1 MIEIKKGKVIKLDK
15 EYIIENY
22 SLNTEN
28 NTIDVV
34 LRDTNYNQLI
44 TIPLSNLQEKL
55 LEQYEK
61 KNKQEDEKLTP
72 FDKIDEELLK
82 EAQKRLEIVKAVMN
96 AKSVKEREEIAKK
109 YDVHLSTIYRWMERY
124 KKSGETIYGL
134 LPRYEKRGG
143 KGKKRIGEKALEI
156 VDKMIK
162 ERYLT
167 HQRISVKRLYEEIN
181 AELISQKLK
190 PIAYNTLL
198 NYIKEID
205 RETIYKKR
213 EGRNK
218 YLSTINPA
226 KNSFEASYPLEWIQ
240 IDHTPLD
247 IQVVSEID
255 RKPIGRPYIT
265 VALDVYSRM
274 VYGIYVSLDPPSYY
288 SVGQAIYM
296 GLINKNHYLET
307 LGIEGNWDI
316 YGLPANI
323 HTDNAAEFDGTN
335 LEKFCMTFGINL
347 VYRPVGKPFYG
358 GHVERFIKTL
368 NKELHN
374 VSGTTFSNTKE
385 KREYNPEKEAV
396 FTLKEL
402 EKFIVYWI
410 VNYYHQKPHDGLQG
424 LTPYE
429 KFTEGL
435 SKSSHGIRTL
445 SQDELRIARIS
456 LLKSDYRSVSKEGI
470 RFKDLH
476 YYSDILVRYAGDN
489 KKYEIKYD
497 PKDITKIYF
506 YDENLQDFIEIYC
519 KTPIPIGT
527 TLWELE
533 KAKEILRERREK
545 ITSYKIYEAIKEL
558 RKMEE
563 EAREKTKLMRK
574 QIESNKTKSSSK
586 EISEKLEK
594 SIDKT
599 EEKPQTQ
606 IKKPNEIKVFDI
618 EFDF

>member
-1 MIEIKKGKVIKLDK
+1 MIEIKKGKVIELDK
-15 EYIIENY
+15 EYTIVDFILAKNNSIEV
-22 SLNTEN
+22 
-28 NTIDVV
+28 I
-34 LRDTNYNQLI
+34 LRDNKENQSI
-44 TIPLSNLQEKL
+44 IMSLSDLEKRL
-55 LEQYEK
+55 LEQQEK
-61 KNKQEDEKLTP
+61 ESKKEENEKLKP
-72 FDKIDEELLK
+72 IDKIDEKLFK
-82 EAQKRLEIVKAVMN
+82 EAQRRLEIVKAVMS
-96 AKSVKEREEIAKK
+96 AKSVKEAEEIAKK
-109 YDVHLSTIYRWMERY
+109 YNVHLSTIYRWMERY

-167 HQRISVKRLYEEIN
+167 HQRISAKRLHEEIN

-190 PIAYNTLL
+190 PIAYTTLL
-198 NYIKEID
+198 YYLKEID

-265 VALDVYSRM
+265 VALDVYSRT
-274 VYGIYVSLDPPSYY
+274 VYGIYISLDPPSYY

-296 GLINKNHYLET
+296 GLINKNYYLET
-307 LGIEGNWDI
+307 LGIDGEWNVH
-316 YGLPANI
+316 GLPANI

-335 LEKFCMTFGINL
+335 LEKFCMTLGINL

-385 KREYNPEKEAV
+385 KREYDPEKEAV

-429 KFTEGL
+429 KFKDGL

-445 SQDELRIARIS
+445 SQDELRRARIL

-506 YDENLQDFIEIYC
+506 YDENLQDYIEAYC

-545 ITSYKIYEAIKEL
+545 ITSYKIYEVVKEL

-606 IKKPNEIKVFDI
+606 IKKTNEIKPFDI
-618 EFDF
+618 EFD